1 MWFCDLPLPGFLGRL
16 AQWSR
21 QMLFCFLLENRC
33 LWWLLKNQAR
43 FEKCI
48 ELVELGALP
57 AEGLATVAEG
67 IVRKQRGNPNKAPQ
81 TLQPDVTL
89 RSGGR
94 SSAFL
99 GGRVVSAHGYHQM
112 GPHEILRLSTQRESI
127 ERSRDRCKPCP
138 EAAKRLLRELGESR
152 AFWFAL
158 RRHGT
163 SELCLRWLQ
172 KMTEHSSWATDRH
185 SENEI
190 LRKEYLRF
198 WQEVRDYRPNFQDEE
213 MKRRQRDAG
222 TVQAVESSS

>member
-1 MWFCDLPLPGFLGRL
+1 MRYSHFLCSWCGFATRSCPGF
-16 AQWSR
+16 SR
-21 QMLFCFLLENRC
+21 FPLTRGGVA
-33 LWWLLKNQAR
+33 LW
-43 FEKCI
+43 
-48 ELVELGALP
+48 P
-57 AEGLATVAEG
+57 APCAME
-67 IVRKQRGNPNKAPQ
+67 
-81 TLQPDVTL
+81 
-89 RSGGR
+89 
-94 SSAFL
+94 
-99 GGRVVSAHGYHQM
+99 GRVVSAHGYHQM
-112 GPHEILRLSTQRESI
+112 GPYEILRLSTQRESI

-222 TVQAVESSS
+222 TVQAAESAS